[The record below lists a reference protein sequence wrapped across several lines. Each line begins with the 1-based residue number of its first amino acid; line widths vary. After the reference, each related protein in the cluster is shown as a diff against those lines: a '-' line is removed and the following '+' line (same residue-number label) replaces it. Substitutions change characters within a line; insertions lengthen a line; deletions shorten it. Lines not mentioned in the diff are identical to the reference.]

1 MLASA
6 AFGQI
11 VYDVIQVPGC
21 IPFVQGTGGYGD
33 NCYRSGLNNM
43 APNTCYTMNPAR
55 APAPQNINNNAQDTW
70 WWKTT
75 TCTQKDSS
83 VARAGTFTLQPRCI
97 RFVQGTG
104 GYNNHCYR
112 SGLLNMNG
120 KCYTMN
126 PARGT
131 PAPQNINN
139 DASQTWWW
147 VQTDCNDTIP
157 VTMTSLPTVC
167 NTNPSDAACQAF
179 CTANPSDAF
188 CVSNSCNVFPGS
200 CGGTSVCADPTD
212 LACITACN
220 NDPTFAPN
228 CSEAICVGN
237 LSNKTACDAACIA
250 NPSGAACQ
258 AYCGA
263 NPTETV
269 CGGGTTPPTTR
280 PNECVTDPNGSVCQ
294 AFCATNS
301 TDGACDPN
309 FCVNNPNDPNCFDKC
324 IDFVN
329 GAGNY
334 RQHCYKSGLE
344 NMQPGKCYK
353 PNPARGN
360 QIPVT
365 GHMNNNAADGWWWVQ
380 TPCEKEF
387 ITPRNPGS
395 WYLGSEKCVT
405 FHNGSGHYVDHC
417 YKSGL
422 QNMAANKCY
431 EVNPARKPSPYGDG
445 SVPTY
450 GHMNDDASNGWWWVE
465 TLCRDTIP
473 ARAGHPAPVYEGK
486 VAPKAASTLGEAE
499 ISLDN
504 TTLSVTSTVAD
515 AKMLRVFDMNGKLL
529 HSESFNGM
537 AKDVD
542 FAKFAGKGVLL
553 VRITSGNKLVA
564 MKKVSIR

>member
-1 MLASA
+1 MNKLIYSSIAAAMLASA

-11 VYDVIQVPGC
+11 QYDVIQVPGC

-33 NCYRSGLNNM
+33 NCYRSGLDHM

-55 APAPQNINNNAQDTW
+55 APAPKDINNNAADTW

-75 TCTQKDSS
+75 ACTLKDSS

-97 RFVQGTG
+97 RFHQGTG
-104 GYNNHCYR
+104 GYNNHCYS

-131 PAPQNINN
+131 TAPQNINN

-147 VQTDCNDTIP
+147 VETACNDTIP
-157 VTMTSLPTVC
+157 VIQNNEC
-167 NTNPSDAACQAF
+167 TNPNDPACLQACLVDPNFDQVCESVICGAQPGNSVCENACSVDFNSVGCQAF
-179 CTANPSDAF
+179 CSDPVNAA
-188 CVSNSCNVFPGS
+188 SAT
-200 CGGTSVCADPTD
+200 CGQAACRADINET
-212 LACITACN
+212 
-220 NDPTFAPN
+220 
-228 CSEAICVGN
+228 ICVDY
-237 LSNKTACDAACIA
+237 CAA
-250 NPSGAACQ
+250 NSDPLCQ
-258 AYCGA
+258 QQV
-263 NPTETV
+263 N
-269 CGGGTTPPTTR
+269 PTTR
-280 PNECVTDPNGSVCQ
+280 PDECVTDPNGPVCQ

-324 IDFVN
+324 INFVN
-329 GAGNY
+329 GAGKY
-334 RQHCYKSGLE
+334 RQHCYKSGLDH
-344 NMQPGKCYK
+344 MQPGKCYK
-353 PNPARGN
+353 PNPARGDEV
-360 QIPVT
+360 PKT
-365 GHMNNNAADGWWWVQ
+365 GHMNHDASNSWWWVQ
-380 TPCEKEF
+380 TDCEKEF

-395 WYLGSEKCVT
+395 WSLGPDKCVH
-405 FHNGSGHYVDHC
+405 FNNGDGHYADYC
-417 YKSGL
+417 YSSGL
-422 QNMAANKCY
+422 RNMVAGKCY
-431 EVNPARKPSPYGDG
+431 EVNPARVSDG
-445 SVPTY
+445 SAPVH
-450 GHMNDDASNGWWWVE
+450 GHINEEADNTWWWVE
-465 TLCRDTIP
+465 TLCQDTLP
-473 ARAGHPAPVYEGK
+473 ARPAHPAPVFEGK
-486 VAPKAASTLGEAE
+486 VAPKAAPTLGEAE
-499 ISLDN
+499 ISVDN